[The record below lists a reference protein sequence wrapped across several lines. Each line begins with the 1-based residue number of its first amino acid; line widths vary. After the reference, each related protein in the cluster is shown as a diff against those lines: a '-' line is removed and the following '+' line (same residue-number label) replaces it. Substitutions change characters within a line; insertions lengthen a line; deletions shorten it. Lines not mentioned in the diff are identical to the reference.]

1 MIGDDVH
8 GLAKS
13 TEKIAARA
21 DNAARKKR
29 RRGRA
34 GGDTESEA
42 MEVEHAKSKRA
53 RTLANE

>member
-34 GGDTESEA
+34 GNLVLLG
-42 MEVEHAKSKRA
+42 VGRVGHARA
-53 RTLANE
+53 GGLLAH